1 MAEVQFFAGTNL
13 IGTATNPPFNIL
25 WRPLVLPCEYHTINV
40 EAIAVDNLGTKTESA
55 PVPVQQA
62 CGRSPITVLDIVSP
76 KDGTLF
82 AAPAAFVFSAELLAN
97 DGGVGLEFFVGT
109 NSVGRISASMYPIS
123 PSVSVTVS
131 NLPVGNYMLSVI
143 DHYNVTWSMAPVNI
157 RVVNLGVQLP
167 RLTLDGRFQF
177 DIVTSYP
184 GRQTVI
190 QASENLLDWVPIS
203 TNQPSSNTFTFTES
217 SPATNFH
224 RFYRAFLPPE

>member
-1 MAEVQFFAGTNL
+1 
-13 IGTATNPPFNIL
+13 
-25 WRPLVLPCEYHTINV
+25 
-40 EAIAVDNLGTKTESA
+40 
-55 PVPVQQA
+55 
-62 CGRSPITVLDIVSP
+62 
-76 KDGTLF
+76 
-82 AAPAAFVFSAELLAN
+82 
-97 DGGVGLEFFVGT
+97 
-109 NSVGRISASMYPIS
+109 
-123 PSVSVTVS
+123 
-131 NLPVGNYMLSVI
+131 MLSVI